1 MFKRKKEQ
9 VNLTNSQKCI
19 ELLKSYNLESE
30 LEADL
35 VAQVEA
41 VVDELEAIGQTID
54 CNEVVS
60 EVLAENEIDV
70 KNAPKSEKIKLEYSG
85 KEYKFINQN
94 YSKLSYDMKYSG
106 VTIDLREYN
115 FAGPL
120 EIEATGKYSG
130 LSIYVNED
138 VEVSDWTSLRL
149 SGVTFYYQNEKNVYT
164 SYHDIPVTN
173 TDKVVKLTGD
183 IKLSGIQ
190 VYVGF
195 EGPVASHQNGKRT
208 DKKISRSKRRLEKR
222 HARITNKANKLE
234 SKLSK

>member
-9 VNLTNSQKCI
+9 KELTDSQKCV
-19 ELLKSYNLESE
+19 ELLKSYNLASDIEQE
-30 LEADL
+30 LIT
-35 VAQVEA
+35 QVESVA
-41 VVDELEAIGQTID
+41 LELEAIGQTID
-54 CNEVVS
+54 CNEIVS
-60 EVLAENEIDV
+60 EVLAENEIDIQS
-70 KNAPKSEKIKLEYSG
+70 AAKSEKIKLQYSG

-94 YSKLSYDMKYSG
+94 YSKLSYEMKYSG

-115 FAGPL
+115 FNCPL

-149 SGVTFYYQNEKNVYT
+149 SGVTFFYQNEDNVYT
-164 SYHDIPVTN
+164 SYHDVPVSN
-173 TDKVVKLTGD
+173 TSKLVKLTGD
-183 IKLSGIQ
+183 LKLSGIQ

-195 EGPVASHQNGKRT
+195 EGPIDAHQNGKRT

-222 HARITNKANKLE
+222 HARITNKVNKLE
-234 SKLSK
+234 SKMSK